1 MSESEERK
9 NNNFL
14 TIKKRTKIR
23 KFNNSELSSEF
34 RGIVKD
40 IDENDF
46 IESKKNNEIVDKNDK
61 KENTQGHNDINNS
74 KTNVKSIRRKTK
86 KISMISGTK
95 RNSIFNKE
103 EDLDEEEDD
112 EELTFRQRITKFFE
126 THNRLFYIKITTTII
141 CLLTSVY
148 YVICTYIDK
157 LFITLNYFDFFACTL
172 FLIEHIINILLSHHF
187 IFYIFSIESLIMFL
201 IEIPPFFSML
211 CSDFHSNG
219 WYRFI
224 NVTRVMRLIKGY
236 RIIEIIQGE
245 ESSVNTQIFN
255 IIAILISIVFIWAG
269 IIQMF
274 DLSIVDLDL
283 KITFETLARKNL
295 LLRTQFHHYIYF
307 IIVSLTTVGYGE
319 IIPSSILGK
328 VMIVIL
334 VIVILVVVPD
344 QTSELIN
351 LSNAQTIY
359 ERKKY
364 LSTPDIS
371 FVVLMGNIE
380 LEALKNFCKEFFNI
394 SQGNIFKHIVIL
406 VNKPPDK
413 ATELFLNQND
423 NSKFI
428 IYLQGDPM
436 NDDDLLRCDIL
447 HAKSCV
453 IFTNKNSIDPYSR
466 DHQSLLLAICVKK
479 FYYNVSL
486 ENYYYEYKVKDDSF
500 SRQHSI
506 KKINS
511 LLKNNNFRI
520 FLQLNRPESCNYYY
534 STLQSSYRKNMLNDR
549 LIVIESLKMNL
560 LSKSC
565 MTPGIISL
573 ISNLCISR
581 SIDKDFFKNDTEWI
595 REYSEGQQYEII
607 KIYIEDELLNFSFQ
621 KLALEIYTQFQS
633 ILIAFEVNYKGGTFI
648 KLNPQGNSTLKEIID
663 SAFGLSDKDKSNI
676 ENFVADEASVSFL
689 GEEKQN
695 YMESEFENTNRIND
709 KINEINKKKIKVSL
723 YFISYGKDIKDEIQK
738 LDSIKGHFWQRSKL
752 REKTG
757 ISIYPFIKTTHKKAK
772 KSSKSVKSYKSDI
785 LDKTISY
792 HSSES
797 EFEEETNDISK
808 YLVDLGNDGG
818 LILDQEEL
826 NNNYYTLNSTEKN
839 YLYTNEIMR
848 QGIKD
853 RSDIKGHIII
863 CGMHHEII
871 HFILPL
877 RSKYIPEK
885 LLKWIIIL
893 APNLPSEIHD
903 ALSKFQ
909 KIIFIQG
916 DPLYPDNLFRAN
928 ITKADIAVIL
938 GSTYSGAN
946 FNSNEVNDYGEIIG
960 KDGDDPSK
968 GDKTS
973 GNDKK
978 HRKIDEEMLDAKTL
992 FIYKSI
998 KKINSSVQIII
1009 ELLKNNNIEFLLTSR
1024 ELKKV
1029 YKHAKISGNS
1039 QPNNGLSDDKII
1051 NEQNGG
1057 EIENLKYEYTSV
1069 YGAGE
1074 VCLPSLIDKITG
1086 QMYHKEYLYSVI
1098 NLLLTGEKSPQKS
1111 ADKKLGHLFNN
1122 LIGSYLFLVPCE
1134 QRDESFSDMF
1144 KRLLTKNGMISIALY
1159 RKNISENCYYVY
1171 TNPKKTT
1178 LIRDTD
1184 FVFVLA
1190 STENLMGLIEK
1201 NLFSM
1206 VQSLNE
1212 NDIKRLTVKFETKAI
1227 ANDSGAQQQPSL
1239 QENIQHQIGNINISK
1254 IKSKK
1259 SSKINLV
1266 AKIDKKESSKDNSPI
1281 TERKNKSRYASVKL
1295 GEKDV
1300 NIHKGKYAEIDSLQM
1315 RLDKAMEKL
1324 KDINNKYNNI
1334 EKDVNNFVKEG
1345 INEEFSVYVN
1355 KKYNLHS

>member
-9 NNNFL
+9 NNYL
-14 TIKKRTKIR
+14 TIRKRTKIR

-46 IESKKNNEIVDKNDK
+46 MENKKSNEIPEKTEK
-61 KENTQGHNDINNS
+61 KENTQTHNEINIS
-74 KTNVKSIRRKTK
+74 KTNMKTIRRKTK
-86 KISMISGTK
+86 KVSMISGTK
-95 RNSIFNKE
+95 RNSIFGKE

-187 IFYIFSIESLIMFL
+187 IFYIFSIESLISFL

-211 CSDFHSNG
+211 CKDFHSDPY
-219 WYRFI
+219 YRFI

-236 RIIEIIQGE
+236 RIMEIIQGG
-245 ESSVNTQIFN
+245 ESSVNTQIIN
-255 IIAILISIVFIWAG
+255 IIGILIAIVFIWAG

-274 DLSIVDLDL
+274 DLSIVDLQL
-283 KITFETLARKNL
+283 KITFGTLERRNL
-295 LLRTQFHHYIYF
+295 LLRTHFHHYIYF

-328 VMIVIL
+328 FMIVIL

-351 LSNAQTIY
+351 LSNAQTVY

-364 LSTPDIS
+364 LSTPDIT
-371 FVVLMGNIE
+371 FVILMGDIE

-486 ENYYYEYKVKDDSF
+486 ENYCYENKIKGDTLYRVHSF
-500 SRQHSI
+500 
-506 KKINS
+506 KKITS

-581 SIDKDFFKNDTEWI
+581 SIDKDFFKNESEWI

-607 KIYIEDELLNFSFQ
+607 KIYIEDELLNYSFQ

-648 KLNPQGNSTLKEIID
+648 KLNPQGNSSLKEIID
-663 SAFGLSDKDKSNI
+663 SAFGLSDKDKSNT
-676 ENFVADEASVSFL
+676 ENFAADEASVSFL
-689 GEEKQN
+689 GEEKAN
-695 YMESEFENTNRIND
+695 DMESEFDNTNRIND

-723 YFISYGKDIKDEIQK
+723 YFISYGKDIKEEIQK
-738 LDSIKGHFWQRSKL
+738 LDTIKGHFWQRSKI

-757 ISIYPFIKTTHKKAK
+757 ISIFPYVKTTHKKAK
-772 KSSKSVKSYKSDI
+772 KSSKSVKSYTKSDG
-785 LDKTISY
+785 LDKTVSY

-877 RSKYIPEK
+877 RAKYIPEK

-938 GSTYSGAN
+938 GSTYSTAN

-960 KDGDDPSK
+960 KDGDDPSR

-973 GNDKK
+973 VNDKK
-978 HRKIDEEMLDAKTL
+978 NRKIDEEMLDAKTL

-1051 NEQNGG
+1051 NEQNES

-1098 NLLLTGEKSPQKS
+1098 NLLLTGEKSPLKS

-1122 LIGSYLFLVPCE
+1122 LSGSYLFLVPCE

-1159 RKNISENCYYVY
+1159 RKNINENCYYVY

-1184 FVFVLA
+1184 FVFALA
-1190 STENLMGLIEK
+1190 STENILGLIEK

-1206 VQSLNE
+1206 GQSLNE
-1212 NDIKRLTVKFETKAI
+1212 NDVKRLTVKFETKVNLNS
-1227 ANDSGAQQQPSL
+1227 NDSGAQQQPSM
-1239 QENIQHQIGNINISK
+1239 QESIEHKIGSLSK
-1254 IKSKK
+1254 TKKK

-1266 AKIDKKESSKDNSPI
+1266 NKYDKKESTKDNNPLS
-1281 TERKNKSRYASVKL
+1281 ERKNKSRYASVKL
-1295 GEKDV
+1295 GEKEV
-1300 NIHKGKYAEIDSLQM
+1300 NIHKGKYAEIDNLQS

-1324 KDINNKYNNI
+1324 KDINNRYNNI
-1334 EKDVNNFVKEG
+1334 EKEVHNFVKEG